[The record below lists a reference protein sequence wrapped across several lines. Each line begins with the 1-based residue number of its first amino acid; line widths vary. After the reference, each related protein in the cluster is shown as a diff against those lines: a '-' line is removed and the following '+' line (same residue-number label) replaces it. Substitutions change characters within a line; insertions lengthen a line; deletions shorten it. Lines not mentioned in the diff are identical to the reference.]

1 MTEHE
6 IIFKD
11 ILKKFSRFPIPEDE
25 STFLDLCHYSGE
37 RFEEICSRILEFYF
51 QPNNK
56 HGFRDLWYRSLCQ
69 LISCEYDEAF
79 EMTTRVEEFTYSAEE
94 KQKRI
99 DMILETPSRIIAIEN
114 KIWAGLYNHLNV
126 YKEHV
131 EKKYNQREKK
141 LIVLTARPLWGHELK
156 KVEDNRFDV
165 VLYKDLFEKVRSLIG
180 EYVSNG
186 NQKYLVFMLDF
197 MKTVENRANIMI
209 QTDLDKFFEQYKDDI
224 EKLINQY
231 NKWRNNIFEQQKCK
245 ILELKEKL
253 RSQDNRWWDY
263 QGWDLGI
270 SFNDNTL
277 YRIGIESNFNEINN
291 DPLSEFHIRITT
303 WKLQCWD
310 PYEEDILKKYPEGEE
325 FGRKKE
331 IKGNRVNYHMPIID
345 RKTHDSDESYYGE
358 ILKHLNEYYQFLKG
372 LAEKVIMDPIQ

>member
-1 MTEHE
+1 MTEQE
-6 IIFKD
+6 NIFKD
-11 ILKKFSRFPIPEDE
+11 ILEKISRFPIPEDE

-79 EMTTRVEEFTYSAEE
+79 EMTTRVEEFTNSAEE

-114 KIWAGLYNHLNV
+114 KIWAGLYNYLNV

-131 EKKYNQREKK
+131 EKKYNQREKI

-156 KVEDNRFDV
+156 KAEDNRFGV

-209 QTDLDKFFEQYKDDI
+209 QTDLDKFFDKYKDDI

-277 YRIGIESNFNEINN
+277 YRIGIESNFNEIKN
-291 DPLSEFHIRITT
+291 DPLGEFHIRFTT

-310 PYEEDILKKYPEGEE
+310 PYEEDILKEYPEGEE

-331 IKGNRVNYHMPIID
+331 IKGNRVNYHMPVID
-345 RKTHDSDESYYGE
+345 RNTYDSDERYYGE
-358 ILKHLNEYYQFLKG
+358 ILVRLNEYYQFLRK
-372 LAEKVIMDPIQ
+372 LAEKK